1 MMPLRR
7 GHRGYARLMGEDIRV
22 ERGWIM
28 VNGTRSDD
36 GRVVRGTGGEIRLSP
51 FDALQDRRD
60 AAIPAG
66 AIFKASVQRLAFWR
80 R

>member
-1 MMPLRR
+1 
-7 GHRGYARLMGEDIRV
+7 
-22 ERGWIM
+22 M

>member
-1 MMPLRR
+1 MP
-7 GHRGYARLMGEDIRV
+7 DSIRV
-22 ERGWIM
+22 ERGWII

-36 GRVVRGTGGEIRLSP
+36 GRLMLGTGGEIRLSP

-60 AAIPAG
+60 ARIPPG
-66 AIFKASVQRLAFWR
+66 AILKASVQRLAFWR